1 MFFYRKA
8 DEMAVRTKQQE
19 HILEGTIRVFN
30 KKGLKFTMDD
40 LAHEL
45 GMSKKTIYVSY
56 KEKKGLFFDMVD
68 YLFDNIAGKKKEV
81 LEDKSLDTIGKI
93 KSILGVMPES
103 YSEIDFRQLY
113 SLREKYPEIYKK
125 VEERLETGWDE
136 IIVLIEQGIKEGVVR
151 DIPVFL
157 VKTMFEASLEQ
168 FFARDVLVQN
178 KISYNEALENVVEII
193 VDGIVAK

>member
-1 MFFYRKA
+1 
-8 DEMAVRTKQQE
+8 
-19 HILEGTIRVFN
+19 
-30 KKGLKFTMDD
+30 
-40 LAHEL
+40 
-45 GMSKKTIYVSY
+45 
-56 KEKKGLFFDMVD
+56 MVD

-81 LEDKSLDTIGKI
+81 LEDKSLDTIQKI
-93 KSILGVMPES
+93 KRILGVMPES

-157 VKTMFEASLEQ
+157 VKTMLEASLEQ

-193 VDGIVAK
+193 VDGIAAR